1 MKKRYIKL
9 LEIIS
14 SGEVRS
20 GEELATKLNVSRAA
34 VWKSI
39 RYLKTLGLKIKAIRG
54 KGYCLDK
61 KFEFLSPQ
69 DIRKMMSK
77 RSKKSCQDIDIFFQI
92 KSTNLHLLNRLSHNS
107 IHGFTIFAEYQSE
120 GRGRRNKKW
129 ISPIGSGVCFSIGWH
144 FEVMPISLEL
154 LSLYMGVA
162 VARSLDSIGIE
173 NVGLKWPNDIIVGER
188 KIGGILLDIKGESTG
203 PLNIVIGIGIN
214 YELPKHPPLNID
226 QPVTDICSTTGE
238 RFSRNMISAIL
249 LSNIFEILYDLEL
262 GKNLNLINEWRK
274 YDCYLGRKAALI
286 LPNQKIIGVL
296 KGVDD
301 QGSLLM
307 LVDGELSSYRSGE
320 VSLRM
325 Q

>member
-14 SGEVRS
+14 SGEVHS